1 MCLFIL
7 AQKAYFREITGVKS
21 CVDQAHFVVGFI
33 AAVILQW
40 FIVVVLTMTAFV
52 VDIIV
57 VAIAVVV
64 DVIVVIIAIVVVIAI
79 VVASTVAIPFFRDVV
94 VLGDNI
100 VWIVS
105 IVTMDWKLL

>member
-1 MCLFIL
+1 
-7 AQKAYFREITGVKS
+7 
-21 CVDQAHFVVGFI
+21 
-33 AAVILQW
+33 
-40 FIVVVLTMTAFV
+40 MTAFV

-64 DVIVVIIAIVVVIAI
+64 DIIVVIIAIVVVIAI
-79 VVASTVAIPFFRDVV
+79 VVASTIAIPLFRDVV
-94 VLGDNI
+94 VLGDI